1 MDILTKV
8 SLARVKVD
16 KRKQFSIG
24 RYISS
29 KRITF
34 LLVISMK
41 PSLYLKFMGKWINR
55 RGSWSL

>member
-8 SLARVKVD
+8 SLARVKVE

-29 KRITF
+29 KRTTF

-55 RGSWSL
+55 RESWSL